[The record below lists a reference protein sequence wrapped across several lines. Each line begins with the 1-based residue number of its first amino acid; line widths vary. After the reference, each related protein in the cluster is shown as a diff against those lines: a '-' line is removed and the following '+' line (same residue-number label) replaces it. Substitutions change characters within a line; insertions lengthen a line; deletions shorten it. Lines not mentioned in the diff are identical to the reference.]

1 MQDIFSYRDEVI
13 KEYKSFSRSFTN
25 ISAPDIKSVVDK
37 EYEEGRYWPEP
48 LIQINP
54 NYKTEKNINE
64 LCDDGTLENEC
75 RQIFQVDKKE
85 DGSGGKTMTLYT
97 HQQEAIALAA
107 MKQSYVVTTGTGS
120 GKSLAFFIPIV
131 NEIIKNRANN
141 KGKTSAI
148 IIYPM
153 NALAN
158 SQLEEIKKFLRGYDE
173 GEEPFTVGQY
183 TGQESEAERQKI
195 ADNPPD
201 ILLTNFMMMELLLT
215 RGTPKDKTVMKNCD
229 GLQFLVLDELHTY
242 RGRQGADVALLVRR
256 LRQKTRSPNLVCIGT
271 SATMSNQGDA
281 GDQNAVVAQVASKLF
296 GTDIS
301 ANNVI
306 GETLSQ
312 STDHVLNLDSVKP
325 LLLNRIKKSTPDYK
339 DLDEFLKDPLA
350 VWVELTLGI
359 EKVPNTSAKRA
370 KPITLK
376 EAAEKLSK
384 DSGASF
390 EEAKKSLTE
399 FLLKAHEQKSVNG
412 RKPFAFKLH
421 QFISGPGSVLCTLE
435 GEGQRLVTLN
445 SQVFAPGREK
455 ENVRLY
461 TAYFCREC
469 GIEYFPVRNED
480 GLWIPRNINESVPDD
495 AVNTAG
501 FLVPIKPG
509 FKYGGE
515 EDIPESWYDYKNGKV
530 TIKTKNRAFIPQ
542 EKIVTETGNIGNSNY
557 GTHFWYI
564 PGKIRFCPCCGMEH
578 KTAGN
583 DRNKLTGLSGEGRS
597 SATTTISLAI
607 LNQLYKNNPD
617 FGKNSTN
624 DIRKMLGFT
633 DNRQDAALQAGH
645 FNDFVYQIT
654 IRGALLQAIEV
665 NGGELSYDIL
675 AEQVFKSLGF
685 DTTDKEV
692 LSEFMTNP
700 NIDARNA
707 LETIKNEARYILG
720 YRLIEDLFKGWKNN
734 NPTLE
739 ILGLMHIEYKNLKEI
754 CNDDKYFVDNSTLA
768 GLSPEKRILFYETLF
783 EIFKKNLCID
793 SIYLDNSEQEKVRST
808 SFNDLLGRWSFDE
821 GERPRHSEYVVTK
834 GRSRADGRRD
844 FAVTMG
850 ATSLIVR
857 SIRNSPLWKDTPY
870 AIDIR
875 SCDLEQ
881 IQILVEDAL
890 RVASSADIVRHTEH
904 GWILHANNLIWKLG
918 PDRVI
923 KTRENKFFIDV
934 YTTIKETFNGNSYIF
949 DYWAHEHT
957 AQVDSQDRKILEKQF
972 RYTPKDIAEWK
983 QEYPDKKLKR
993 LPVLYCSPTMELGVD
1008 ISSLNTVYMRNVPP
1022 TASNY
1027 AQRSGRAGRS
1037 GQPALVITYCSSL
1050 SPHDQW
1056 FFEKRTDMVYG
1067 VVKAPTLDITNKE
1080 LITSHIHSIWMQEM
1094 QYELGNSIFEY
1105 AIDKHSGDKLALN
1118 PDLITAINNE
1128 HIKESAIKEACA
1140 VLENVR
1146 NTVPEDEKELPW
1158 LKDEYAIEVIKNTAK
1173 DFNKAFDSWR
1183 TLYKSIQKQM
1193 NDAHEVEKSPATSP
1207 RERDAALNRYK
1218 DASNQFK
1225 VLIGGSKGS
1234 FSNSDFYPY
1243 RYLASQ
1249 GFLPGYDFPRLP
1261 LMAWIPSAHSRKTG
1275 FEDTGS
1281 MVSRP
1286 RFLGISEFGPQSII
1300 YHEGRTYKVY
1310 SVKLNS
1316 ANGQVTSSS
1325 VLATRSVCVCPVCG
1339 FAHFSGITSSDITVE
1354 RCERCN
1360 AELKT
1365 DNRIDSLYRIET
1377 VETKV
1382 STRISANEEERLKKG
1397 YELQTVFR
1405 FAKENGHFVVART
1418 ELFEGDE
1425 QVGTLDYGQNATIWV
1440 LNKGWRKRKN
1450 PAVLGFNINPLT
1462 GRWEKDPGEED
1473 EEEKEEDL
1481 KRVQPQRIVPF
1492 VEDTRNVLVY
1502 TPIQTWGNDE
1512 LDAKAMAT
1520 LESALQRAI
1529 EEEFQIE
1536 QSELSVIQLPNAN
1549 DCSSLLFYEA
1559 SEGGAGVLTRLVHDK
1574 DALSRVAKAALHIM
1588 HYEWNEDEPLTLDAL
1603 KDTEE
1608 DKPYNSR
1615 CVAGCYKC
1623 LLSYFNQPLHEMIDR
1638 HNELALKVL
1647 ISLTNVQ
1654 VKLKESEAVQA
1665 VQTDDEALSLDSC
1678 LKDTDCILPDA
1689 YNKDIMQGK
1698 YTVLA
1703 FWKRERLVLLSEEPN
1718 IELADYLSNH
1728 GFNYLVFGTSGS
1740 EWALAVQQY
1749 KDKLPKDSEDL

>member
-1 MQDIFSYRDEVI
+1 MQDIFNYRDEVI

-25 ISAPDIKSVVDK
+25 ISAPDIKSVVDT
-37 EYEEGRYWPEP
+37 EYEEGRYWPDP

-75 RQIFQVDKKE
+75 RQIFQVDKRE

-141 KGKTSAI
+141 KGRTSAI

-158 SQLEEIKKFLRGYDE
+158 SQLEEIKKFLRGYNE

-183 TGQESEAERQKI
+183 TGQESESERQQI

-256 LRQKTRSPNLVCIGT
+256 LRQKTRSPKLVCIGT
-271 SATMSNQGDA
+271 SATMNNQGDA
-281 GDQNAVVAQVASKLF
+281 VDQNTVVAQVASKLF

-312 STDHVLNLDSVKP
+312 STDQVLNLDSVKP

-339 DLDEFLKDPLA
+339 DLDEFLNDPLS

-469 GIEYFPVRNED
+469 GIEYFPVKNEE

-530 TIKTKNRAFIPQ
+530 TIKKKNRAFIPQ
-542 EKIVTETGNIGNSNY
+542 EKIVTETGDIGNSST

-597 SATTTISLAI
+597 SATTIISLAI

-654 IRGALLQAIEV
+654 IRGALLHAIEV
-665 NGGELSYDIL
+665 NDGELSYDIL

-700 NIDARNA
+700 NIDAHNA

-734 NPTLE
+734 NPTFE

-768 GLSPEKRILFYETLF
+768 GLSAEKRILFYETLF

-793 SIYLDNSEQEKVRST
+793 SIYLDNSEQEKVRSI
-808 SFNDLLGRWSFDE
+808 SFNDLVGRWSFDE

-870 AIDIR
+870 AMDIR

-1094 QYELGNSIFEY
+1094 QYELGNSIYEY
-1105 AIDKHSGDKLALN
+1105 AIDKHSDDNLRLN

-1128 HIKESAIKEACA
+1128 HIKEAAIKEACA

-1146 NTVPEDEKELPW
+1146 NTVPEDEKALPW
-1158 LKDEYAIEVIKNTAK
+1158 LKDEYAIEVIKNVAK
-1173 DFNKAFDSWR
+1173 DFDKAFDSWR
-1183 TLYKSIQKQM
+1183 TLYKSIQKQI
-1193 NDAHEVEKSPATSP
+1193 AEASQALASPATSP
-1207 RERDAALNRYK
+1207 RERVAALNRQK

-1225 VLIGGSKGS
+1225 VLLGGSKGS

-1261 LMAWIPSAHSRKTG
+1261 LMAWIPAAHSRKTG

-1300 YHEGRTYKVY
+1300 YHEGRTYQVY
-1310 SVKLNS
+1310 QIKLSS
-1316 ANGQVTSSS
+1316 ANGQATSSS

-1339 FAHFSGITSSDITVE
+1339 FAHFSGTTSSDITVE
-1354 RCERCN
+1354 RCERCT

-1405 FAKENGHFVVART
+1405 FAKENGHFVVAHT

-1462 GRWEKDPGEED
+1462 GRWEKEPGEED
-1473 EEEKEEDL
+1473 EEEKEEDS

-1502 TPIQTWGNDE
+1502 TPIPNWGKDE

-1588 HYEWNEDEPLTLDAL
+1588 HYEWNEDEPLTLNAL

-1608 DKPYNSR
+1608 VKPQNSR

-1623 LLSYFNQPLHEMIDR
+1623 LLSYFNQPLHEIIDR

-1678 LKDTDCILPDA
+1678 LRDTDCILPDA

-1718 IELADYLSNH
+1718 TELADYLSNH

-1740 EWALAVQQY
+1740 EWTVAVQQY
-1749 KDKLPKDSEDL
+1749 KDKLPKDCEDL

>member
-131 NEIIKNRANN
+131 NEIIKNRGNN

-183 TGQESEAERQKI
+183 TGQESEVERQKI

-480 GLWIPRNINESVPDD
+480 GLLIPRNINESVPDD

-808 SFNDLLGRWSFDE
+808 SFNDLVGRWSFDE

-850 ATSLIVR
+850 TTSLIVR

-923 KTRENKFFIDV
+923 KTRENKFFINV

-957 AQVDSQDRKILEKQF
+957 AQVDSQDRKNLEKQF

-1158 LKDEYAIEVIKNTAK
+1158 LKDEYAIEVIKNAAK

-1665 VQTDDEALSLDSC
+1665 VQTDDEASSLDSC

>member
-1 MQDIFSYRDEVI
+1 MQDVFNYRDEVI
-13 KEYKSFSRSFTN
+13 KEYQSFSRSFTN
-25 ISAPDIKSVVDK
+25 ISAPDIKAVVDA

-54 NYKTEKNINE
+54 NYKTEKTIDE
-64 LCDDGTLENEC
+64 LCADGTLESEC
-75 RQIFQVDKKE
+75 RLIFQVDKKE
-85 DGSGGKTMTLYT
+85 DGSNGKTMTLYS
-97 HQQEAIALAA
+97 HQQQAIAFAA
-107 MKQSYVVTTGTGS
+107 LKQSYVVTTGTGS
-120 GKSLAFFIPIV
+120 GKSLSFFIPIV

-141 KGKTSAI
+141 YGKTSAI

-158 SQLEEIKKFLRGYDE
+158 SQLEEIKKFLRGYDD
-173 GEEPFTVGQY
+173 GTKPFTVGQY
-183 TGQESEAERQKI
+183 TGQESEEQRQYL

-215 RGTPKDKTVMKNCD
+215 RGTPKDRTVMKNCD

-281 GDQNAVVAQVASKLF
+281 ADQNAVVAQVASKLF

-312 STDHVLNLDSVKP
+312 STDHSLNLDSVKP
-325 LLLNRIKKSTPDYK
+325 LLLNRIKSPTPDYK

-359 EKVPNTSAKRA
+359 EKVPNAAAKRA

-376 EAAEKLSK
+376 QASEKLSA
-384 DSGASF
+384 DSGATF
-390 EEAKKSLTE
+390 EDSKKSLTE
-399 FLLKAHEQKSVNG
+399 FLLKAHQQKNVNG

-445 SQVFAPGREK
+445 SQVFAPGREQ

-469 GIEYFPVRNED
+469 GIEYFPVRNEK

-530 TIKTKNRAFIPQ
+530 TIKKKNRAFIPQ
-542 EKIVTETGNIGNSNY
+542 EKIVTETGDIGNSST

-597 SATTTISLAI
+597 SATTIISLAI

-624 DIRKMLGFT
+624 DIRKILGFT

-654 IRGALLQAIEV
+654 IRGALLHAIEA
-665 NGGELSYDIL
+665 NSGELSYDIL

-700 NIDARNA
+700 NIDAHNA

-754 CNDDKYFVDNSTLA
+754 CNDDKYFVDNSILA

-793 SIYLDNSEQEKVRST
+793 SIYLENSEQEKVRST
-808 SFNDLLGRWSFDE
+808 SFNDLVGRWSFDE

-834 GRSRADGRRD
+834 GRLRTDGRRD

-870 AIDIR
+870 AMDIR
-875 SCDLEQ
+875 SCDLDQ

-904 GWILHANNLIWKLG
+904 GWILHANNLVWKLG

-934 YTTIKETFNGNSYIF
+934 YNTIKETFNGNSYIF

-983 QEYPDKKLKR
+983 QEFPNKTLKR

-1094 QYELGNSIFEY
+1094 QYELGNSIYEY
-1105 AIDKHSGDKLALN
+1105 AIDKQSGDKLRLN

-1158 LKDEYAIEVIKNTAK
+1158 LKDEYAIEVIKNAAK
-1173 DFNKAFDSWR
+1173 DFDKAFDSWR
-1183 TLYKSIQKQM
+1183 TLYKSIQRQI
-1193 NDAHEVEKSPATSP
+1193 AEASQALASPATSP
-1207 RERDAALNRYK
+1207 RDRDAALNRQK
-1218 DASNQFK
+1218 DANNQFK
-1225 VLIGGSKGS
+1225 VLLGGSKGS
-1234 FSNSDFYPY
+1234 SSNSDFYPY

-1261 LMAWIPSAHSRKTG
+1261 LMAWIPAAHSRKTG
-1275 FEDTGS
+1275 FEDSGS

-1300 YHEGRTYKVY
+1300 YHEGRTYQVY
-1310 SVKLNS
+1310 KAKLSS

-1339 FAHFSGITSSDITVE
+1339 FAHFSGTTSSDITVE

-1382 STRISANEEERLKKG
+1382 STRISANEEERLRKG

-1405 FAKENGHFVVART
+1405 FAKENGHFVVVRT

-1473 EEEKEEDL
+1473 EEEKEEDS

-1502 TPIQTWGNDE
+1502 TPISTWGNDE

-1574 DALSRVAKAALHIM
+1574 DTLSRVAKAALHIM

-1603 KDTEE
+1603 KDTED
-1608 DKPYNSR
+1608 DKPHNSR

-1665 VQTDDEALSLDSC
+1665 VQTDDEASSLDSC
-1678 LKDTDCILPDA
+1678 LRDTDCILPDA

-1698 YTVLA
+1698 YTVLG

-1718 IELADYLSNH
+1718 TELADYLSNH
-1728 GFNYLVFGTSGS
+1728 GFNYLVFGKSGS
-1740 EWALAVQQY
+1740 EWTLAVQQY
-1749 KDKLPKDSEDL
+1749 KEKLPKDSEDL

>member
-37 EYEEGRYWPEP
+37 EYEEGRYWPDP

-281 GDQNAVVAQVASKLF
+281 VDQNAVVAQVASKLF

-654 IRGALLQAIEV
+654 IRGALLHAIEV

-808 SFNDLLGRWSFDE
+808 SFNDLVGRWSFDE
-821 GERPRHSEYVVTK
+821 GERPRHSEYVVAK

-870 AIDIR
+870 AMDIR

-934 YTTIKETFNGNSYIF
+934 YTTIKETFKGKSYIF

-1094 QYELGNSIFEY
+1094 QYELGNSIYEY

-1140 VLENVR
+1140 VLENVC

-1158 LKDEYAIEVIKNTAK
+1158 LKDEYAIEVIKNAAK

-1183 TLYKSIQKQM
+1183 TLYKSIQRQI
-1193 NDAHEVEKSPATSP
+1193 AEASQALASPATSP
-1207 RERDAALNRYK
+1207 RERDAALNRQK
-1218 DASNQFK
+1218 DANNQFK
-1225 VLIGGSKGS
+1225 VLLGGSKGS

-1300 YHEGRTYKVY
+1300 YHEGRTYQVY
-1310 SVKLNS
+1310 KAKLNS

-1502 TPIQTWGNDE
+1502 TPIPTWGNDE

-1608 DKPYNSR
+1608 DKPHNSR

-1665 VQTDDEALSLDSC
+1665 VQTDDEDLSLDSC